1 MSGHPGRIGFNDQ
14 EESPLVAP
22 YGVCGPAST
31 QYPPQQYPQQV
42 IVPQQAT
49 GHNCAGTCCTSEDR
63 SSTKTWIKVIV
74 IVFFIFFSLSFALA
88 LIFMIVI
95 PTVYFLSLH

>member
-42 IVPQQAT
+42 IVPQQVYMVHVCT
-49 GHNCAGTCCTSEDR
+49 GPYYNLTLIIIIYAPCHAQL
-63 SSTKTWIKVIV
+63 VI
-74 IVFFIFFSLSFALA
+74 
-88 LIFMIVI
+88 
-95 PTVYFLSLH
+95 